1 MLSLVLGIIIRGFE
15 ILFYVDTKIIV
26 TKFATTKLIVYVCT
40 KLIVDTISMEIHKA
54 TPTTAE
60 LEILTI
66 LWENEPL
73 TVKEIH
79 EKLIESKDIGYTT
92 ALKIMQ
98 NMTIKGLL
106 RREPNGKNHL
116 YYSVFKKEETRGKLL
131 DRFLESTFS
140 GSASNL
146 VMQLLGNKKT
156 SQKDLDEIKKII
168 AQMEKN
174 QQNPS

>member
-1 MLSLVLGIIIRGFE
+1 M
-15 ILFYVDTKIIV
+15 KIIV
-26 TKFATTKLIVYVCT
+26 IKFADTTAVVYICT
-40 KLIVDTISMEIHKA
+40 TLIVDTFSMDIQKV

-79 EKLIESKDIGYTT
+79 EKLTESKDIGYTT

-116 YYSVFKKEETRGKLL
+116 YFSVFKKEETRGKLL

-140 GSASNL
+140 GSASSL
-146 VMQLLGNKKT
+146 VMQLIGNKKT
-156 SQKDLDEIKKII
+156 SRKDLEEIKKII
-168 AQMEKN
+168 AEMEQN